1 MVACNFLYEA
11 AFQTLK
17 SFQIFILMNS
27 PNRNPI
33 VRSYRDLEVYKS
45 AFRLQ
50 QEVFKISKKF
60 PREEMYS
67 MTDQVRRSS
76 RTIGANMAE
85 AWAKRRYEAHFLS
98 KLTDSD
104 GELQETTHWIDS
116 AFACE
121 YITEPQHSRLLQDL
135 ASIGSMLGKMIATY
149 QSFCY

>member
-1 MVACNFLYEA
+1 
-11 AFQTLK
+11 
-17 SFQIFILMNS
+17 MNS
-27 PNRNPI
+27 LNRNPI

-50 QEVFKISKKF
+50 QEIFNISKKF

-76 RTIGANMAE
+76 RAVGANLAE

-104 GELQETTHWIDS
+104 GELQETAHWIDS

-121 YITEPQHSRLLQDL
+121 YLTEQQHSRLLQDL
-135 ASIGSMLGKMIATY
+135 ASIGSMLGKMIATH
-149 QSFCY
+149 QSFCH